1 MAVFVFA
8 GVLGVPAA
16 VGAGVGAGVV
26 TAGVGV
32 LPPDGVVA
40 EPPPDGVV
48 AAGAPLVPPLLGCWA
63 RAGPAS
69 NVAANT
75 ATANFLSIITPLLTL
90 GVTTAS
96 NRPAPEPNS

>member
-1 MAVFVFA
+1 LAVFVFA

-16 VGAGVGAGVV
+16 VGAGVGVV

-40 EPPPDGVV
+40 ELPPDGV

-75 ATANFLSIITPLLTL
+75 ATANFLSIITPLFTL
-90 GVTTAS
+90 GITTAS